1 MGLKIKNKIVVITG
15 GASGIG
21 RALAVRFYEEGAKK
35 IVVVDMNLAG
45 AEETSEMVDGV
56 AMQAD
61 VSSEN
66 DIKAVIENTESHVGP
81 IDLFCSN
88 AGIGTGKDLQSPNE
102 QWQKIWDVNV
112 MSHVYAARHLV
123 PRMVERG
130 GGYFLNTS
138 SAAGLLNQIGGC
150 AYGVTKHAAVGF
162 AEWLAIHYKHQGI
175 KVSLLCPQAV
185 TTPMTAVETD
195 SIKAAANNG
204 MIEPEELAD
213 TVVKELEKES
223 FVILPHPIVLEYM
236 RNKTNNY
243 DRWIGGM
250 NKLMRKI
257 TGII

>member
-1 MGLKIKNKIVVITG
+1 MELKDKIVVITG

-21 RALAVRFYEEGAKK
+21 RALAVRFHEEGAKK

-45 AEETSEMVDGV
+45 AEETSEMIDGV

-150 AYGVTKHAAVGF
+150 AYGVTKHCPSPTTFITTTRCYQTTLLLLLPRHIATKLLLLLLLLSKRGPYLRYSCLPF
-162 AEWLAIHYKHQGI
+162 FPFHYMAGCR
-175 KVSLLCPQAV
+175 KVV
-185 TTPMTAVETD
+185 TTTA
-195 SIKAAANNG
+195 
-204 MIEPEELAD
+204 L
-213 TVVKELEKES
+213 
-223 FVILPHPIVLEYM
+223 Y
-236 RNKTNNY
+236 
-243 DRWIGGM
+243 
-250 NKLMRKI
+250 
-257 TGII
+257 